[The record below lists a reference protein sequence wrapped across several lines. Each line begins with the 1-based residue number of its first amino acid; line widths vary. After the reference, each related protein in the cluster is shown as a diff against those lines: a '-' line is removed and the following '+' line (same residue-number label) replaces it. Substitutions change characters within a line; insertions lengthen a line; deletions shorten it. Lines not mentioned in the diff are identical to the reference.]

1 MNELKKR
8 FLTSFFLIIILASM
22 SIYNYIFIS
31 SLIIISC
38 VIWVELNSMF
48 IKIFKNYYYKIL
60 INFLSLI
67 YIFYFIWLSINTLHS
82 YDTKV
87 IWIYSVLIC
96 IMSDI
101 GGFVF
106 GKTFKGPKLTKIS
119 PNKTFSGMI
128 GAFIFSLLLMMVYYF
143 TIDNSD
149 FFKYLII
156 TLIISSI
163 SQLGDIFISF
173 IKRKAK
179 VKNSS
184 DILPGHGGL
193 LDRVDGMIFGIPGGL
208 NLAGFF

>member
-193 LDRVDGMIFGIPGGL
+193 LDRVDGIIFGIPVGL
-208 NLAGFF
+208 NLEGFF

>member
-8 FLTSFFLIIILASM
+8 FLTSFFLITILASM

-48 IKIFKNYYYKIL
+48 VKIFKNFYYKIL

-67 YIFYFIWLSINTLHS
+67 YIFYFIWVSINTLHS

>member
-67 YIFYFIWLSINTLHS
+67 YIFYFIWVSINTLHS

-193 LDRVDGMIFGIPGGL
+193 LDRVDGIIFGIPVGL
-208 NLAGFF
+208 NLEGFF

>member
-48 IKIFKNYYYKIL
+48 VKIFKNFYYKIL

-156 TLIISSI
+156 TLIISST

-193 LDRVDGMIFGIPGGL
+193 LDRVDGMIFGIPAGL
-208 NLAGFF
+208 NLTGFF

>member
-8 FLTSFFLIIILASM
+8 FLTSLVLIIILVSM

-31 SLIIISC
+31 CLIIISC

-48 IKIFKNYYYKIL
+48 VKIFKNYYYKIL
-60 INFLSLI
+60 INSLSLI
-67 YIFYFIWLSINTLHS
+67 YIFYFTWISINTLYT
-82 YDTKV
+82 YDAKV

-106 GKTFKGPKLTKIS
+106 GKIFKGPKLTKIS
-119 PNKTFSGMI
+119 PNKTFSGMV
-128 GAFIFSLLLMMVYYF
+128 GAFIFSLLLMIVYYF

-156 TLIISSI
+156 TLIISST

-193 LDRVDGMIFGIPGGL
+193 LDRVDGMVFGIPAGL
-208 NLAGFF
+208 NLISFF

>member
-67 YIFYFIWLSINTLHS
+67 YIFYFIWVSINTLHS

-106 GKTFKGPKLTKIS
+106 GKIFKGPKLTKIS
-119 PNKTFSGMI
+119 PNKTFSGMV

-193 LDRVDGMIFGIPGGL
+193 LDRVDGMIFGIPAGL
-208 NLAGFF
+208 NLAGLF